1 MTAIVDE
8 LCRELRNYF
17 VRYIWR
23 GKFEI
28 SGGTLLPDSSGDSPV
43 DVLLPGQYYCVSGSA
58 LNDGVHRWPEDFLS
72 DETFVG
78 EIWAMAVPPGFLAL
92 AQDVADYRAKID
104 ELVAADHG
112 YTSESFG
119 GYSYTLPNT
128 APQGIVLLRDRIL
141 AGKRTYRKVL

>member
-17 VRYIWR
+17 VRNIWR

-28 SGGTLLPDSSGDSPV
+28 FGGTLLPDSSGDSPA
-43 DVLLPGQYYCVSGSA
+43 DVLLPGQYYCVSGSV
-58 LNDGVHRWPEDFLS
+58 LNDGVHRWPEDFLA

-78 EIWAMAVPPGFLAL
+78 EVWAMAVPPGFLAL
-92 AQDVADYRAKID
+92 AQDVAKYRARIE
-104 ELVAADHG
+104 ELASANTG
-112 YTSESFG
+112 YYSESFAD
-119 GYSYTLPNT
+119 YSYTLANVE
-128 APQGIVLLRDRIL
+128 AEDVKILARQIL